1 MAITT
6 VYTGPTTLPEMNT
19 AIAEFVSVRL
29 FNKPGCFRDYGA
41 MGVFEDQSLIAGV
54 VFYDWDQDA
63 GVMQLS
69 AASISKRWLTRNVM
83 RSMFSAPFEMYGC
96 QMIVLR
102 VSSGNE
108 PMIRIARRYGF
119 DEYLIPRLG
128 GRHEDQI
135 LFTLTDDQWRLKE
148 PSYGGPNGEEKSA

>member
-1 MAITT
+1 MITT
-6 VYTGPTTLPEMNT
+6 LYTGPKTHPEMND
-19 AIAEFVSVRL
+19 AIADFVSMQI
-29 FNKPGCFRDYGA
+29 FGKPGCFRDYGA

-69 AASISKRWLTRNVM
+69 AASTSKRWLTRNVL
-83 RSMFSAPFEMYGC
+83 RAMFAAPFDLYGC

-102 VSSGNE
+102 VSPNNE
-108 PMIRIARRYGF
+108 TMIRIARRYGF
-119 DEYLIPRLG
+119 NAYLIPRLG

-135 LFTLTDDQWRLKE
+135 LFTLTDDQWRQKE
-148 PSYGGPNGEEKSA
+148 PSYGGPNG